1 MMGERAKVSPRGV
14 ALRQELMEPDQAPA
28 AGTCDAR
35 TPPRMSA
42 VFEELSRDAS
52 EPITIWRV
60 RDALGDRSLAALLA
74 FFAAINL
81 LPLPPGTTVVLG
93 PPLVIIACQMVL
105 GHSRV
110 WLPRSILNRSIPA
123 DKFQTMTAK
132 TMPRLLWLER
142 LIRPRYWPFRDERTA
157 DRVIGAIALLFA
169 IAVTLPIPLGNWL
182 PACSIFLLSL
192 ALSERDGLCLIAGMV
207 VGVISILVI
216 ALVAGAAHAM
226 YGAVFG

>member
-1 MMGERAKVSPRGV
+1 
-14 ALRQELMEPDQAPA
+14 
-28 AGTCDAR
+28 
-35 TPPRMSA
+35 
-42 VFEELSRDAS
+42 
-52 EPITIWRV
+52 
-60 RDALGDRSLAALLA
+60 
-74 FFAAINL
+74 
-81 LPLPPGTTVVLG
+81 
-93 PPLVIIACQMVL
+93 
-105 GHSRV
+105 
-110 WLPRSILNRSIPA
+110 
-123 DKFQTMTAK
+123 
-132 TMPRLLWLER
+132 
-142 LIRPRYWPFRDERTA
+142 PRYWPFRDERTA

>member
-1 MMGERAKVSPRGV
+1 
-14 ALRQELMEPDQAPA
+14 
-28 AGTCDAR
+28 
-35 TPPRMSA
+35 MSA

-105 GHSRV
+105 GHYRV
-110 WLPRSILNRSIPA
+110 WLPRSILDRSIPA
-123 DKFQTMTAK
+123 DKFRAMTVKA
-132 TMPRLLWLER
+132 MPKLLWLER

-157 DRVIGAIALLFA
+157 DRIIGAVALFFA

-182 PACSIFLLSL
+182 PAFSIFLLSL
-192 ALSERDGLCLIAGMV
+192 ALSERDGLCLIAGLV
-207 VGVISILVI
+207 VGVIAILVI
-216 ALVAGAAHAM
+216 VLVAGAAHAM

>member
-1 MMGERAKVSPRGV
+1 
-14 ALRQELMEPDQAPA
+14 MEPDQAPA
-28 AGTCDAR
+28 AGGTYGAR
-35 TPPRMSA
+35 APRRMSV

-93 PPLVIIACQMVL
+93 PPLVIIAVQMML
-105 GHSRV
+105 GHFSV
-110 WLPRSILNRSIPA
+110 WLPKSILNRSIDA
-123 DKFQTMTAK
+123 GKFRQMTVK
-132 TMPRLLWLER
+132 MMPRLLWLER
-142 LIRPRYWPFRDERTA
+142 LIRPRYWPFPSERSA
-157 DRVIGAIALLFA
+157 DRVIGAVALILG

-182 PACSIFLLSL
+182 PAFAIFLLSL
-192 ALSERDGLCLIAGMV
+192 ALSERDGLCLIAGLV
-207 VGVISILVI
+207 VAVTAFLVI
-216 ALVAGAAHAM
+216 VLVAGAAHAM

>member
-1 MMGERAKVSPRGV
+1 M
-14 ALRQELMEPDQAPA
+14 MEPDQAPA
-28 AGTCDAR
+28 SAGAYR
-35 TPPRMSA
+35 APGPRRMSV
-42 VFEELSRDAS
+42 VFEELSRDVSAAV
-52 EPITIWRV
+52 TIRQV

-81 LPLPPGTTVVLG
+81 LPLPPGTTIVLG
-93 PPLVIIACQMVL
+93 PPLVIVAAQMML
-105 GHSRV
+105 GHARV
-110 WLPRSILNRSIPA
+110 WLPRSVLNRSIEA
-123 DKFQTMTAK
+123 DRFRQMTARA
-132 TMPRLLWLER
+132 MPRLQWLER

>member
-1 MMGERAKVSPRGV
+1 MMD
-14 ALRQELMEPDQAPA
+14 LDQAPGSGA
-28 AGTCDAR
+28 YRPAGPR
-35 TPPRMSA
+35 RMSA

-52 EPITIWRV
+52 EPVTILQV

-93 PPLVIIACQMVL
+93 PPLVIIAVQMML

-110 WLPRSILNRSIPA
+110 WLPRSVLDRSIPA
-123 DKFQTMTAK
+123 DRFKQMTAK
-132 TMPRLLWLER
+132 AMPRLLWLER
-142 LIRPRYWPFRDERTA
+142 LIRPRYWPFRSERAA
-157 DRVIGAIALLFA
+157 DRAVGSVALILA
-169 IAVTLPIPLGNWL
+169 IAVTLPIPFGNWL
-182 PACSIFLLSL
+182 PAFSIFLLSL
-192 ALSERDGLCLIAGMV
+192 ALSQRDGLCLVAGLI
-207 VGVISILVI
+207 VGAASFLVI

>member
-1 MMGERAKVSPRGV
+1 M
-14 ALRQELMEPDQAPA
+14 MEPDQAPA

-52 EPITIWRV
+52 GPITIWRV

-132 TMPRLLWLER
+132 AMPRLLWLER

>member
-1 MMGERAKVSPRGV
+1 MMES
-14 ALRQELMEPDQAPA
+14 DQAPA
-28 AGTCDAR
+28 AGTYGPRAPR
-35 TPPRMSA
+35 RMSV
-42 VFEELSRDAS
+42 VFEELSHDAS

-93 PPLVIIACQMVL
+93 PPLIIIAVQMVL
-105 GHSRV
+105 GHARV

-123 DKFQTMTAK
+123 DKFRRMTEKA
-132 TMPRLLWLER
+132 MPRLVWLER
-142 LIRPRYWPFRDERTA
+142 LIQPRYWPFRNERSA
-157 DRVIGAIALLFA
+157 DRVIGAVALVFA

-182 PACSIFLLSL
+182 PAFSIFLLSV
-192 ALSERDGLCLIAGMV
+192 ALSERDGLCLFAGLI
-207 VGVISILVI
+207 VGVIAFLVI

-226 YGAVFG
+226 YGAIFG